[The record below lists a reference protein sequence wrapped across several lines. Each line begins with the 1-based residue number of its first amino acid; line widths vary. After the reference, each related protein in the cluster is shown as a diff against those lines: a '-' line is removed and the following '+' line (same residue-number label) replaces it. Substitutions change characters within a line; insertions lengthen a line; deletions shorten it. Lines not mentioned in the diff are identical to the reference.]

1 MMNQATEW
9 RLDFA
14 RRAAREYK
22 ENPKVEVVV
31 ISGSVSRGQADDY
44 SDIELDVFWQEPPT
58 EAERIRPIERLNGRI
73 LMFEPFADDEWSE
86 DYLVDGVQ
94 MDLSSFLVSTM
105 DEYIADVIAGDTA
118 MLKNLRMAAMQQ
130 ALPLYGYEQVQKWQS
145 QIRYPFVL
153 AQNIVQENLRF
164 EALGIW
170 YLRQT
175 LLARGDLLMLHDVF
189 CRMQYRI
196 LGALC
201 GLNRIFVH
209 HPNYKWQDE
218 LIAQMFL
225 KPAKLAKRL
234 KRVFLVEP
242 EESVTILQD
251 LLEETIALVAA
262 NMPTFDASRSYE
274 AIRWQRQPINAPL
287 VATHE

>member
-14 RRAAREYK
+14 RRVAREYSD
-22 ENPKVEVVV
+22 NPKVEAVV
-31 ISGSVSRGQADDY
+31 ISGSVSRGQADGY

-58 EAERIRPIERLNGRI
+58 EVERLRPIERLNGRI
-73 LMFEPFADDEWSE
+73 IMLEPYADDEWSE
-86 DYLVDGVQ
+86 DYMVDGVQ

-105 DEYIADVIAGDTA
+105 DEYIADVIAGDAA

-130 ALPLYGYEQVQKWQS
+130 AIPLYGHSQVQKWQS
-145 QIRYPFVL
+145 QICYPLVL
-153 AQNIVQENLRF
+153 AHNMVQQNLRF

-189 CRMQYRI
+189 CRMQHHI

-201 GLNRIFVH
+201 GLNHIFVH
-209 HPNYKWQDE
+209 HPKYKWQDE
-218 LIAQMFL
+218 LITQMFL
-225 KPAKLAKRL
+225 KPAHLAKRF
-234 KRVFLVEP
+234 KQVFLVPP
-242 EESVTILQD
+242 EDGIVILHD
-251 LLEETIALVAA
+251 LLEETIALVEA
-262 NMPTFDASRSYE
+262 NMPTFDATRSYE
-274 AIRWQRQPINAPL
+274 AIRWQREPINAPL
-287 VATHE
+287 LSAHE